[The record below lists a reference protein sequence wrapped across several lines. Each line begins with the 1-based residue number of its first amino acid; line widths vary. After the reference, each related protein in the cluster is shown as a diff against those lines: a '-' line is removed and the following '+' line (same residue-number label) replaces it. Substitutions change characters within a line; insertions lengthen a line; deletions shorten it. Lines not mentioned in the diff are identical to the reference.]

1 MCRRYTTLSRSRYR
15 RTNFLVSGTALRIY
29 HEHDLNAESYLID
42 DVLVVARLGEEE
54 TEEDGEERGL
64 RDAPQEQLHVRRRAD
79 QLRLRHLSLF
89 NHTYYKLNMRTL

>member
-1 MCRRYTTLSRSRYR
+1 MLDVAINEIFDASY
-15 RTNFLVSGTALRIY
+15 SGTFLSYEQRIN
-29 HEHDLNAESYLID
+29 HDADLNAESYLID
-42 DVLVVARLGEEE
+42 DVLVVACLGEEE

-89 NHTYYKLNMRTL
+89 NHTIS